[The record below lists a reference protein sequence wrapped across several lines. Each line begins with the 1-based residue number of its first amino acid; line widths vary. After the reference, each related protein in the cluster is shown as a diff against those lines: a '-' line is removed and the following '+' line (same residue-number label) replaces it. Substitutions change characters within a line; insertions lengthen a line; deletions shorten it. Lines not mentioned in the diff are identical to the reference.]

1 MTTSLRVR
9 FDGKVLV
16 PQEPVD
22 LPTGQDLDIQVT
34 PVQAQQPVPAEPL
47 SSLAWLARNAVDDP
61 SLPTDLSANLHHYLY
76 GVPKESK

>member
-22 LPTGQDLDIQVT
+22 LPVDKDLEITIDQEVEAT
-34 PVQAQQPVPAEPL
+34 AQPHPQSALE
-47 SSLAWLARNAVDDP
+47 WLAQNVMDDP
-61 SLPTDLSANLHHYLY
+61 SLPPDLSRNLHHYLY
-76 GVPKESK
+76 GAPKVDE